1 MHGVEHVMIYNSGA
15 APQLGNHPPRTHFV
29 VKCCVCFMG
38 TLIPNRSQI
47 LGCIFGGAL
56 GDAWGGPWENKSG
69 TVVFEIPSRSSV
81 SDDTQLTLATCE
93 SIIENGSVHAE
104 HLALQF
110 AEWFKAWRITGAG
123 ASTLKAM
130 KDLAAGVH
138 WALAGSRGEYSA
150 GNGAAMRIAPLAFL
164 LDPAK
169 PADRTIIRDVC
180 RITHHNDEAYIGAL
194 AVVIAIRS
202 ALSGAWSHGNS
213 FLATVAESIPDSA
226 VRDRVKELLPLRI
239 HPSEAGARFGASGY
253 VVDTVPLA
261 LYCAQSIADTSLSIV
276 LAQAIGVGGDTDT
289 IASITGQIAGTVVG
303 PLADYREHFSRITDG
318 DEVIQVAERFAD
330 FVSARATH

>member
-1 MHGVEHVMIYNSGA
+1 METRI
-15 APQLGNHPPRTHFV
+15 T
-29 VKCCVCFMG
+29 K
-38 TLIPNRSQI
+38 RSRVF
-47 LGCIFGGAL
+47 GCILGGAL
-56 GDAWGGPWENKSG
+56 GDAWGGPWENKPG
-69 TVVFEIPSRSSV
+69 PIVFQVPSRSSI

-93 SIIENGSVHAE
+93 SIIVNGGIHAE

-110 AEWFKAWRITGAG
+110 AEWSKARRITGAG

-169 PADRTIIRDVC
+169 AEDRTIIRDVC

-194 AVVIAIRS
+194 AVVIAIQS
-202 ALSGAWSHGNS
+202 ALSGAWSRENS

-226 VRDRVKELLPLRI
+226 VRDRVKELLPLQI
-239 HPSEAGARFGASGY
+239 HPSEAAARFGASGY
-253 VVDTVPLA
+253 VVHTVPLA
-261 LYCAQSIADTSLSIV
+261 LYCAQFIAHESLSTV
-276 LAQAIGVGGDTDT
+276 VGQAVQVGGDTDT
-289 IASITGQIAGTVVG
+289 IASITGQVAGTVVG
-303 PLADYREHFSRITDG
+303 APTDYREHFSRIKDATKSSKWQSVSPILLAHG
-318 DEVIQVAERFAD
+318 PLIERNFC
-330 FVSARATH
+330 SPLPGATLH